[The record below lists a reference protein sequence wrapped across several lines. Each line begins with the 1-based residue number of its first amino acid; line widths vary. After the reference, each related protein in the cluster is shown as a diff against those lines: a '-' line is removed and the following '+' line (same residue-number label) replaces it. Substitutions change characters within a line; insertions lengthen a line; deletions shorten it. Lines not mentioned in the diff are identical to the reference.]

1 MALKQFEGKTIT
13 HVAVGTEWRQ
23 FGHPK
28 NKRPL
33 PSVVL
38 AEGLSKRITSDIQE
52 FLESPEWYS
61 VRGNETKFDFT
72 YIQYKQNPLKS

>member
-1 MALKQFEGKTIT
+1 MLALKQFEGKTIT
-13 HVAVGTEWRQ
+13 YVAVGTEWRQ

-38 AEGLSKRITSDIQE
+38 ADGLSHRITTDIQE
-52 FLESPEWYS
+52 FLDSPEWYS
-61 VRGNETKFDFT
+61 RRGNKLTTMKFK
-72 YIQYKQNPLKS
+72 IN